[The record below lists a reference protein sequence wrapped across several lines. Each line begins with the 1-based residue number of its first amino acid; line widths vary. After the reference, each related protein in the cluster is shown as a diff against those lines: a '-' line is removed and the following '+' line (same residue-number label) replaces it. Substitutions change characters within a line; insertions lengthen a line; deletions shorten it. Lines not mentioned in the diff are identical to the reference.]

1 MICYKT
7 KGMMKMKKAVSIVLI
22 LMCAVIALSA
32 CGKKSGSSKS
42 GSANTCNGT
51 WVCKEIPKVIE
62 NSFSKVTFE
71 IGDGEF
77 TYTLTGDK
85 TSTVTEGHVTETGS
99 NSMVLYMDKQKQLNN
114 ADNKVIQE
122 KDVEASVSK
131 AQPIYAKCEK
141 DGTMT
146 ITGDKQKMVF
156 ERVE

>member
-1 MICYKT
+1 
-7 KGMMKMKKAVSIVLI
+7 MKKAVSIVLI

-32 CGKKSGSSKS
+32 CGKKSDSSKS

-85 TSTVTEGHVTETGS
+85 TSTVTEGHFT
-99 NSMVLYMDKQKQLNN
+99 
-114 ADNKVIQE
+114 
-122 KDVEASVSK
+122 
-131 AQPIYAKCEK
+131 
-141 DGTMT
+141 
-146 ITGDKQKMVF
+146 
-156 ERVE
+156 